1 MTKLASK
8 GTDMSLSDWMF
19 DVSMKSF
26 IVMAIVSLMV
36 LVFHRSSAAVRHR
49 IWTLGLCGTLCIP
62 LLTCLLPSYQVAV
75 LPPTSVASVATIAST
90 NSTADESEMLEP
102 LLVSDPPQQSPS
114 ALPDATVI
122 NVASEA
128 ESAHQPDR
136 ASAPSILMPPLVQT
150 PAASDSLW
158 IVLYLI
164 GTTVLLTT
172 WLLRQFRTLNWISN
186 AHPVDEPNVLSLLSE
201 IRKDW
206 MERNASSRSPQV
218 SLLHREDLSMPCA
231 AGIFRPVIL
240 LPTECLTWP
249 QERLRSVLLHE
260 LAHVVRRDLLTQS
273 LAEICRAVY
282 WFNPFVWLAVA
293 RLHVEREQACD
304 DHVLRSGVV
313 ASEYA
318 ETLLDVARDY
328 RRSHHAI
335 GLAMARPNALQQRI
349 VSLLDA
355 TRSRIA
361 VNRSVALGVLVA
373 ITMISGAVSVLRP
386 SSMADEPTKV
396 AEQTEELGVQ
406 TRGIGV
412 STEVLLRGTVVDSK
426 GIPVPDPQIE
436 ITLHLASGNRRLK
449 PTISGNSFE
458 TWLPA
463 SRLSWYGFH
472 VDVRRDG
479 TSDERAFH
487 SVSRRELRGFLE
499 GGMNIQLQ
507 RPTGFT
513 EIHVTEKNQPV
524 PNANV
529 QVQIA
534 FGRTAREKTD
544 RNGMARIGLYENKRL
559 SSITAWTADHR
570 VGGYQFSRQPVRDG
584 NAPVHYVEL
593 SKCRD
598 QTIRMVDEDGAGI
611 EGVEFRMQLATPVP
625 HVNYI
630 GTTEQWE
637 LKTDSNG
644 EAVLKY
650 FPDWPEVHRY
660 AELLSQDWF
669 ILKKATPVDD
679 ALVIT
684 LKRRVKR
691 HRVMGSLKGDQ
702 ITVAGFSVQAGT
714 FQAETEGH
722 SEQLFAITDSQGHF
736 WIDVLPG
743 ATYSVRIN
751 DSNLISDY
759 SDVLAFDPETSQV
772 NAPELTLQEG
782 VVAKAKLTAGKD
794 RTPIAN
800 ASVSFWEKHQYE
812 WMEDGTSR
820 TGVTGRSTWATTDED
835 GIATML
841 VLPGIVE
848 VSARQNDWRS
858 SARIDAAEDGENFAE
873 LHREIAESR
882 LVTGKLVLAENA
894 DASLNDCELTI
905 GAIDGKTWDQRSL
918 QVDGDSEF
926 SFATAASKLGICAI
940 TDDKKFA
947 GITIARDLTE
957 PIVVTLNPT
966 ETIRGRLLDSN
977 GIPVAGRTIIAR
989 GTFADSLDNRTL
1001 DPFTKVSAPT
1011 QVTVTNQTTE
1021 SDADGNY
1028 VITGLPCFVTT
1039 TIYVE
1044 GQDWRLD
1051 QVYLQPGEKRPT
1063 LVSRLHSTTQSKA
1076 SRKPIVLRWSTLMRD
1091 SRLGGYRSLVILSQD
1106 NVEVNQFIDDHLLNY
1121 RKNRVAAKFMTLTY
1135 HPNPADAR
1143 FAATQ
1148 NWTIPSEN
1156 KLTAIAYDKSGTE
1169 IGRETFDADDPN
1181 SAAHAAA
1188 FLHQHAPE
1196 DVDMEQ
1202 AWNEAFAVA
1211 EQTDRRV
1218 WVRLSGRYCGPCFT
1232 FARWLDDH
1240 SNVLSKDFVMLKLEQ
1255 GTSSENSEIVNRLTD
1270 GNHVGIPFHAMFFAD
1285 GTKIIDS
1292 KGPLGNI
1299 GSVSGFEGKQ
1309 HLRKMLEA
1317 SCQRISPTEM
1327 QSVISSLED

>member
-1 MTKLASK
+1 
-8 GTDMSLSDWMF
+8 MSLSDWMF
-19 DVSMKSF
+19 NVSLKSF
-26 IVMAIVSLMV
+26 VVMAIVTLMA

-49 IWTLGLCGTLCIP
+49 IWTLGLCGTLGIP
-62 LLTCLLPSYQVAV
+62 LLTCLLPSYRVAV
-75 LPPTSVASVATIAST
+75 LPPTTVAEAATTAST
-90 NSTADESEMLEP
+90 DSMADSTGMVEP
-102 LLVSDPPQQSPS
+102 LLVGEPPPQPPN
-114 ALPDATVI
+114 AMPDATIVDA
-122 NVASEA
+122 ASMTEPT
-128 ESAHQPDR
+128 HQPDV
-136 ASAPSILMPPLVQT
+136 ASAPRTPTPPVVQMPT
-150 PAASDSLW
+150 ASDSWW

-172 WLLRQFRTLNWISN
+172 WLLRQFRTLSWISK
-186 AHPVDEPNVLSLLSE
+186 AQPVDEPNVLSLLSE

-231 AGIFRPVIL
+231 AGIFQPVIL
-240 LPTECLTWP
+240 LPTESLTWS

-373 ITMISGAVSVLRP
+373 ITIVSGAVSVLRP
-386 SSMADEPTKV
+386 SSMADEPTIV

-406 TRGIGV
+406 TRGTGA
-412 STEVLLRGTVVDSK
+412 STEVLLRGTVVDSQ
-426 GIPVPDPQIE
+426 GNPVPDPQIE
-436 ITLHLASGNRRLK
+436 ISLQLVHGNKRLK
-449 PTISGNSFE
+449 PTISGNSFK

-463 SRLSWYGFH
+463 SGLSWYNLR

-487 SVSRRELRGFLE
+487 HVSRRELRGLLE
-499 GGMNIQLQ
+499 DGLNVQLQ
-507 RPTGFT
+507 HPTGFT

-524 PNANV
+524 PNADV

-584 NAPVHYVEL
+584 NSPVHYVEL

-598 QTIRMVDEDGAGI
+598 QTIRMVDEDGNGI

-625 HVNYI
+625 YVNYI
-630 GTTEQWE
+630 GTTDQWE

-650 FPDWPEVHRY
+650 FPDWPEVYRY

-702 ITVAGFSVQAGT
+702 INLAGFNVQAGT

-772 NAPELTLQEG
+772 NAPELTLHEG

-800 ASVSFWEKHQYE
+800 ASVSFREKHQYE
-812 WMEDGTSR
+812 WMEDGESR
-820 TGVTGRSTWATTDED
+820 TGVTGRSTWATTNKD
-835 GIATML
+835 GVARML
-841 VLPGIVE
+841 VLPGAVE
-848 VSARQNDWRS
+848 VSASQNDWRS
-858 SARIDAAEDGENFAE
+858 SARIDAAKNGENFAE
-873 LHREIAESR
+873 LHREVAESR
-882 LVTGKLVLAENA
+882 LVTGKLMLAENA

-905 GAIDGKTWDQRSL
+905 GALDGKTRDKRL
-918 QVDGDSEF
+918 IRLNGVTTF
-926 SFATAASKLGICAI
+926 SFTTAATKLGVGAV
-940 TDDKKFA
+940 TDDERFA
-947 GITIARDLTE
+947 GVTIAEDLSQ
-957 PIVVTLNPT
+957 PIVVTMYPT
-966 ETIRGRLLDSN
+966 QPLHGRVTNSE
-977 GIPVAGRTIIAR
+977 GSPVAGQKITAIGNIRDPTASQ
-989 GTFADSLDNRTL
+989 TV
-1001 DPFTKVSAPT
+1001 DPFGA
-1011 QVTVTNQTTE
+1011 VTFPSRIRLVKRIAT

-1039 TIYVE
+1039 TIYAE

-1051 QVYLQPGEKRPT
+1051 QVYLQPGEKRPP
-1063 LVSRLHSTTQSKA
+1063 LISRLQSTTQSKA
-1076 SRKPIVLRWSTLMRD
+1076 PRKPIALRWSTLMRD
-1091 SRLGGYRSLVILSQD
+1091 CRLGGYRPMVILSQD
-1106 NVEVNQFIDDHLLNY
+1106 NAEMNQFIGDHLLNY
-1121 RKNRVAAKFMTLTY
+1121 RKNRAAAKFMTLTY
-1135 HPNPADAR
+1135 HPDAADAN

-1148 NWTIPSEN
+1148 NWTVPSEN

-1169 IGRETFDADDPN
+1169 IGRETFDA
-1181 SAAHAAA
+1181 SAPSSVAQASA
-1188 FLHQHAPE
+1188 FLSQHALE
-1196 DVDMEQ
+1196 NVDMEK

-1211 EQTDRRV
+1211 KKTDRRV

-1240 SNVLSKDFVMLKLEQ
+1240 SDVLSKDFVMLKLEQ

-1270 GNHVGIPFHAMFFAD
+1270 GNHVGIPFHAMFSAD

-1309 HLRKMLEA
+1309 HLRKMMEA
-1317 SCQRISPTEM
+1317 SCKRISPSEM

>member
-1 MTKLASK
+1 
-8 GTDMSLSDWMF
+8 MSLSDWMF

-90 NSTADESEMLEP
+90 NSTADGSEMLEP
-102 LLVSDPPQQSPS
+102 LLISEPPQQSPS

-136 ASAPSILMPPLVQT
+136 ASTPSIPMPRLVQT
-150 PAASDSLW
+150 PAANNSWW

-164 GTTVLLTT
+164 GASVLLAT
-172 WLLRQFRTLNWISN
+172 WLLRQIRTLIWISK
-186 AHPVDEPNVLSLLSE
+186 AHPVDGMRVLSLLSDL
-201 IRKDW
+201 RKNW
-206 MERNASSRSPQV
+206 MERNASSRCPEV
-218 SLLHREDLSMPCA
+218 SLLHQEGLSMPCA

-240 LPTECLTWP
+240 LPTECLTWS

-273 LAEICRAVY
+273 LAEICRAIY

-304 DHVLRSGVV
+304 DHVLRAGVV
-313 ASEYA
+313 ASDYA

-328 RRSHHAI
+328 RRSQHAI

-373 ITMISGAVSVLRP
+373 ITVTSGAVSVLRP
-386 SSMADEPTKV
+386 SSMAEEQTKI
-396 AEQTEELGVQ
+396 AEQTDELGAQ
-406 TRGIGV
+406 TRGVGS
-412 STEVLLRGTVVDSK
+412 STEVLLRGSVIDPV
-426 GIPVPDPQIE
+426 GNPVPDPQIE
-436 ITLHLASGNRRLK
+436 ISLRFAHDNQLIT

-458 TWLPA
+458 AWLPA
-463 SRLSWYGFH
+463 SGLNWYRVN
-472 VDVRRDG
+472 VDVRKNDN
-479 TSDERAFH
+479 SDERAFY
-487 SVSRRELRGFLE
+487 SVSRRELRGLLE
-499 GGMNIQLQ
+499 DGMNVQLQ
-507 RPTGFT
+507 RPAGFT
-513 EIHVTEKNQPV
+513 EIHVTEENQPV

-544 RNGMARIGLYENKRL
+544 LNGTARIDLYENKRL
-559 SSITAWTADHR
+559 ASITTWTADHR

-598 QTIRMVDEDGAGI
+598 QTIRMVDEDGNGI

-625 HVNYI
+625 YVNYI

-637 LKTDSNG
+637 LKTDLNG

-650 FPDWPEVHRY
+650 FPDWPEVYRY
-660 AELLSQDWF
+660 AELLNQDWF
-669 ILKKATPVDD
+669 ILKKAAPVDD

-684 LKRRVKR
+684 LKRRAER
-691 HRVMGSLKGDQ
+691 HRVMGTLNGDL
-702 ITVAGFSVQAGT
+702 TDLAGFSVRAGT
-714 FQAETEGH
+714 FQAETEGQ
-722 SEQLFAITDSQGHF
+722 SEQLFAITDSKGHF

-743 ATYSVRIN
+743 ATYSVYVN
-751 DSNLISDY
+751 DSNLLSDY

-772 NAPELTLQEG
+772 NAPEITLQEG
-782 VVAKAKLTAGKD
+782 VVAKAKLTAGKN

-800 ASVSFWEKHQYE
+800 ASVSFREKHRYE
-812 WMEDGTSR
+812 WMEDGESR
-820 TGVTGRSTWATTDED
+820 KGVTGRSTWATTDED
-835 GIATML
+835 GIATMV
-841 VLPGIVE
+841 VLPGVVE
-848 VSARQNDWRS
+848 VSASQKDWRS
-858 SARIDAAEDGENFAE
+858 SARIDAAEDGDNFVE

-882 LVTGKLVLAENA
+882 LVTGKLVLAENI
-894 DASLNDCELTI
+894 DASLDDCELTI
-905 GAIDGKTWDQRSL
+905 GAIDGKTRDERSIRVNGETTFSFTTAATKL
-918 QVDGDSEF
+918 GVGAVTDDDRFAGVTIAQDLSQPIVITMHPTQTLHGRVTNADGTPAAGRRITAIGNISDPTASQTVDPFGTVSFPSRVRLVKRVATSDVDGSY
-926 SFATAASKLGICAI
+926 AI
-940 TDDKKFA
+940 T
-947 GITIARDLTE
+947 GM
-957 PIVVTLNPT
+957 
-966 ETIRGRLLDSN
+966 
-977 GIPVAGRTIIAR
+977 
-989 GTFADSLDNRTL
+989 
-1001 DPFTKVSAPT
+1001 
-1011 QVTVTNQTTE
+1011 
-1021 SDADGNY
+1021 
-1028 VITGLPCFVTT
+1028 PCFLATQ
-1039 TIYVE
+1039 IYAD

-1051 QVYLQPGEKRPT
+1051 EVYLQPGEKRPL
-1063 LVSRLHSTTQSKA
+1063 LVSKLQAATQSKA
-1076 SRKPIVLRWSTLMRD
+1076 SRKSIALRWSTLMRD
-1091 SRLGGYRSLVILSQD
+1091 SRLGGYRPMVILSQD
-1106 NVEVNQFIDDHLLNY
+1106 NALMNQFISDHLLNY
-1121 RKNRVAAKFMTLTY
+1121 RKNRSAAKFMTLTY
-1135 HPNPADAR
+1135 DPDPANVS

-1148 NWTIPSEN
+1148 NWTVPDEN
-1156 KLTAIAYDKSGTE
+1156 KATAITYNQAGTE
-1169 IGRETFDADDPN
+1169 IARETFDASDP
-1181 SAAHAAA
+1181 SSVAQATA
-1188 FLHQHAPE
+1188 FLNQHAPE

-1202 AWNEAFAVA
+1202 AWNEAFAEA
-1211 EQTDRRV
+1211 KNTDRRV

-1240 SNVLSKDFVMLKLEQ
+1240 SDVLSTDFVMLKLEQ

-1270 GNHVGIPFHAMFFAD
+1270 GNHVGIPFHAMFSAD
-1285 GTKIIDS
+1285 GTRIIDS

-1299 GSVSGFEGKQ
+1299 GSASGFEDKR
-1309 HLRKMLEA
+1309 HLRKMMEA
-1317 SCQRISPTEM
+1317 SCKRISSTEM
-1327 QSVISSLED
+1327 QSIISSLDD